1 MKIGIVLAGSLAV
14 LPLLGAAGIPC
25 CGRSD
30 AAAVTAVPR
39 SQEQEKLETVR
50 LEVPGMFCGGCA
62 VATRAALRKLAGV
75 EKVEVSLEE
84 RSAVVTYDP
93 SRVNRAQMLEA
104 IRRIGFDAEVA
115 G

>member
-1 MKIGIVLAGSLAV
+1 
-14 LPLLGAAGIPC
+14 
-25 CGRSD
+25 
-30 AAAVTAVPR
+30 
-39 SQEQEKLETVR
+39 
-50 LEVPGMFCGGCA
+50 